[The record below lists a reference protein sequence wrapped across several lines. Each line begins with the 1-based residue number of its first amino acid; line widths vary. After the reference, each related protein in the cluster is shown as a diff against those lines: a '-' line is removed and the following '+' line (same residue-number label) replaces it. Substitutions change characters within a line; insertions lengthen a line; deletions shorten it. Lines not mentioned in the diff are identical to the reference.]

1 MAIDLREYIQDVQ
14 DHPSKGITFRDI
26 TPLLANRRALAQ
38 AVNLMAA
45 PYREEGIDTVVGPES
60 RGFIFATALAR
71 ELNAG
76 FVPVRKKGK
85 LPRATHAV
93 QYALEYGHDELHVH
107 RDGIRPG
114 ARVLVADD
122 VLATGGTLR
131 AVLDLCGRTGA
142 AVMGV
147 SVLIELTAL
156 GGRAAVAPTRVESV
170 LTY

>member
-1 MAIDLREYIQDVQ
+1 MTLDLRQFIHDVQ
-14 DHPSKGITFRDI
+14 DYPSAGITFRDI
-26 TPLLANRRALAQ
+26 TPLLANRQALAH

-45 PYREEGIDTVVGPES
+45 PYRDAGIDTVVGPES

-85 LPRATHAV
+85 LPRATYAV
-93 QYALEYGHDELHVH
+93 QYDLEYGRDELHVH
-107 RDGIRPG
+107 RDGIRAG

-131 AVLDLCGRTGA
+131 AVLDLCGRSGA

-147 SVLIELTAL
+147 SVLIELVAL
-156 GGRAAVAPTRVESV
+156 GGRSAVAPTRVESV
-170 LTY
+170 VTY

>member
-1 MAIDLREYIQDVQ
+1 MTVSLKSFIRDVA
-14 DHPSKGITFRDI
+14 DYPSPGILYRDI
-26 TPLLANRRALAQ
+26 TPLLADRRALAQ
-38 AVNLMAA
+38 AINEMAS
-45 PYREEGIDTVVGPES
+45 PFRDGSIDFVVGPES

-93 QYALEYGHDELHVH
+93 QYELEYGADELHVH
-107 RDGIRPG
+107 EDAIRPG
-114 ARVLVADD
+114 ARVLIADD
-122 VLATGGTLR
+122 VLATGGTMR
-131 AVLDLCGRTGA
+131 AVLDLCGRSGG

-147 SVLIELTAL
+147 SVLIELAQL
-156 GGRAAVAPTRVESV
+156 GGRATLAPTRVESV